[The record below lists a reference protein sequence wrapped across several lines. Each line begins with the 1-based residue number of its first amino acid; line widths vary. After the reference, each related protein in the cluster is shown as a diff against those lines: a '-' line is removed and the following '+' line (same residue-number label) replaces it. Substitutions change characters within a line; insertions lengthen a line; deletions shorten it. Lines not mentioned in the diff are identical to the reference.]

1 MAIRSIESNSLSAFL
16 SNGGISMQKRIDLA
30 NQTFGRLTVISF
42 FGSSSNGN
50 ALWLCQCQC
59 GNKCIVDSQR
69 LQKGFTRSCGCLRSE
84 ISRLNIKANNQT
96 KKYMGNPKNF
106 QLINR
111 TNLVASTLKRSNNKS
126 GVIGVSWDKTAQ
138 KWVARLYFQGHL
150 VLNHVYVHMEDA
162 IVARKAA
169 EKRCIV
175 PLQKQYN
182 QTHQKNQLN

>member
-1 MAIRSIESNSLSAFL
+1 
-16 SNGGISMQKRIDLA
+16 MQKRIDLA

-84 ISRLNIKANNQT
+84 ISRSNIKANNQT

-106 QLINR
+106 QLINLHKIPFPLF
-111 TNLVASTLKRSNNKS
+111 N
-126 GVIGVSWDKTAQ
+126 
-138 KWVARLYFQGHL
+138 
-150 VLNHVYVHMEDA
+150 VLMV
-162 IVARKAA
+162 
-169 EKRCIV
+169 
-175 PLQKQYN
+175 
-182 QTHQKNQLN
+182 T

>member
-1 MAIRSIESNSLSAFL
+1 
-16 SNGGISMQKRIDLA
+16 MQKRIDLA

-84 ISRLNIKANNQT
+84 ISRSNIKANNQT

-138 KWVARLYFQGHL
+138 KWVARLYFQSHL

-162 IVARKAA
+162 IAARKAA
-169 EKRCIV
+169 EKRYIL